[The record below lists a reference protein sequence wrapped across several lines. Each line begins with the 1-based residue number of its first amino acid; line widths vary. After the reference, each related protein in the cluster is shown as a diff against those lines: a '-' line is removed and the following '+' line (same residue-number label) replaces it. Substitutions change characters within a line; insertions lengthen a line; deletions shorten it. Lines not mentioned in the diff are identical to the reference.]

1 MIDRTYALK
10 TYALKT
16 YALKTYALEDKNQL
30 RQRLWIQVTF

>member
-1 MIDRTYALK
+1 MIDR